1 MDIISL
7 PIDTEV
13 EGIEGRFRLVNVAAL
28 RAKEL
33 AQGAEPKIESK
44 AKKVTTLALEE
55 VLSGKVE
62 FLTGEEALRA
72 IEEAEQLDLRRL
84 LEEST
89 EETESED
96 LSELEKD
103 LKMYFPEGTTEDS
116 SDAEFDSEE

>member
-33 AQGAEPKIESK
+33 AQGAEPKIESR

-72 IEEAEQLDLRRL
+72 IEEAEELNLRRL

-103 LKMYFPEGTTEDS
+103 LKMYFPEETSEDS